1 MPMALSGICWNYIL
15 IRCASSIL
23 WLCFCHSVLQFVV
36 FFFLEISN
44 QNELLTITW
53 IERLEFY
60 FQNLAK
66 EVLEWWPNL
75 GKQDKIYF
83 CFIYMYILFF
93 SGVNNIPDGFSDN
106 WKEAKFNKIDP
117 YQSGFFPLTET
128 ISFHFSF
135 SQCCKHCVQYTYHR

>member
-1 MPMALSGICWNYIL
+1 MLKRNAQRKQV

-23 WLCFCHSVLQFVV
+23 WLCFCHSIAHFV

-44 QNELLTITW
+44 QNQQLTITW
-53 IERLEFY
+53 IKRLEFY

-66 EVLEWWPNL
+66 EMLEWFQIWE
-75 GKQDKIYF
+75 KKHKIYF
-83 CFIYMYILFF
+83 VLYTSIFCSFPELTISLTDLAIIGKKRNSIKL
-93 SGVNNIPDGFSDN
+93 I
-106 WKEAKFNKIDP
+106 P
-117 YQSGFFPLTET
+117 YQTGFFPLTET